1 MRKLVQV
8 FGIIVVLLVGALLG
22 AQILRD
28 PMPSGAGEEH
38 EGKGHGQAAEGEKGP
53 HGGRMLREG
62 DFAIE
67 VTIFERGVPPEFRV
81 YPYSGDRPTAPAGID
96 LTIELRRLGGRVDTV
111 RFTPLQDY
119 LRGDREVEEPHSFD
133 VTVAAAAQG
142 KTYRWDYPSYE
153 GRVELGADA
162 IRAAKID
169 VESAEPATI
178 RTTLELNGQIVPNED
193 RLAHLIPRFPGVV
206 KQVLKR
212 LGDHVEKGELVAV
225 VQSNES
231 LQSYEVRSQIDGTVI
246 KKHVTI
252 GEFVNE
258 GEDIYVVADL
268 SSVWVDLNVYRQDF
282 ARLKIG
288 QKVTLDAGEGIARAE
303 STIGYI
309 SPFGAPNTQTMLARA
324 ELPNPG
330 GAWRPGIFVT
340 GEVVVEE
347 TTVPVAVKAEALQTL
362 RDWNVVFVRHGDV
375 FEARPVELGRRDSH
389 RVEVVSGLEAGQQYV
404 AANSF
409 ILKAELGKAGAVH
422 GH

>member
-1 MRKLVQV
+1 
-8 FGIIVVLLVGALLG
+8 
-22 AQILRD
+22 
-28 PMPSGAGEEH
+28 
-38 EGKGHGQAAEGEKGP
+38 
-53 HGGRMLREG
+53 
-62 DFAIE
+62 
-67 VTIFERGVPPEFRV
+67 
-81 YPYSGDRPTAPAGID
+81 
-96 LTIELRRLGGRVDTV
+96 
-111 RFTPLQDY
+111 
-119 LRGDREVEEPHSFD
+119 
-133 VTVAAAAQG
+133 
-142 KTYRWDYPSYE
+142 
-153 GRVELGADA
+153 
-162 IRAAKID
+162 
-169 VESAEPATI
+169 
-178 RTTLELNGQIVPNED
+178 
-193 RLAHLIPRFPGVV
+193 
-206 KQVLKR
+206 
-212 LGDHVEKGELVAV
+212 

-246 KKHVTI
+246 KKHVTV

-288 QKVTLDAGEGIARAE
+288 QRVILDAGEGIARAE

-324 ELPNPG
+324 ELPNPA

-347 TTVPVAVKAEALQTL
+347 TTVPVAVEAAALQTL
-362 RDWNVVFVRHGDV
+362 RDWKVVFVREGNV

-389 RVEVVSGLEAGQQYV
+389 WVEVVSGLEADQQYV

-422 GH
+422 EH